1 MTFASLFTGGGG
13 ADVGARAAGFTPVW
27 GIERDPEVASIANY
41 NLGPHVTAADILDT
55 DPRRYDAPD
64 ALHASPPCPSFS
76 QAKTGGAETALDIA
90 LAEKV
95 AEFIA
100 VLTPSIFTLENVP
113 MYRHSRSWALIQ
125 AALYAHG
132 YWLHIAILNAAD
144 YGVPQTRR
152 RMVVRAVRGGF
163 VPSLPVK
170 TLWRGWYDA
179 IADLIPDLPES
190 AFAPWQLSRLPDDLR
205 TCLVSSGGSWYEG
218 EQKQVAHF
226 PAEEPA
232 MTVVTGTMGRA
243 RAFLHMTGASSA
255 HPETRGTGLLEP
267 DSPANTVTPS
277 SGRARALLVDGKL
290 NNYGQSLTTRDGLE
304 PSFVVT
310 TSHNLRDLRAYL
322 VDGAN
327 THGTTRS
334 PTVRDDREPSFTVLS
349 SSEGR
354 VNHRALMEGG
364 RVVRMTPRALA
375 RFQSFPDSYALPA
388 KAALAGRIIGNAC
401 PPRLFEQLYK
411 GFA

>member
-13 ADVGARAAGFTPVW
+13 ADCGARAAGFTPVW
-27 GIERDPEVASIANY
+27 GIERDAEIASIANF

-55 DPRRYDAPD
+55 DPRRYDAPT

-132 YWLHIAILNAAD
+132 YWLHIGILNAAD

-163 VPSLPVK
+163 VPSLPVQ
-170 TLWRGWYDA
+170 TPWRGWYDA

-190 AFAPWQLSRLPDDLR
+190 QFAPWQLARLPDDLR
-205 TCLVSSGGSWYEG
+205 TCLVSSGGSWFEG

-243 RAFLHMTGASSA
+243 RAFLQMTGASSS
-255 HPETRGTGLLEP
+255 HSETRGTGLLEP
-267 DSPANTVTPS
+267 ESPANTVTPS
-277 SGRARALLVDGKL
+277 SGKARA
-290 NNYGQSLTTRDGLE
+290 
-304 PSFVVT
+304 F
-310 TSHNLRDLRAYL
+310 L

-327 THGTTRS
+327 THGLTRS
-334 PTVRDDREPSFTVLS
+334 LTMRSEQEPSFTVLS
-349 SSEGR
+349 ASEGR
-354 VNHRALMEGG
+354 VKYRALIGSG

-375 RFQSFPDSYALPA
+375 RFQSFSDSYALPA

-401 PPRLFEQLYK
+401 PPRLFEQLYR
-411 GFA
+411 GLA